1 MFYFTFNEEKNTLA
15 NTSQA
20 RKRVRQANKAR
31 ARNASQKSE
40 FRSSVKK
47 VLKSIS
53 EKNKDQSSLD
63 YKNAVSVK
71 LLAKGALK
79 SKIKIEVSS
88 ASDKAKKAVENMG
101 GELNLVS
108 S

>member
-1 MFYFTFNEEKNTLA
+1 MA

-20 RKRVRQANKAR
+20 RKRVRQTNKAR

-63 YKNAVSVK
+63 YKKAVSVMDK
-71 LLAKGALK
+71 LVTKGLIHKNKAARHKSRLNKQLK
-79 SKIKIEVSS
+79 EI
-88 ASDKAKKAVENMG
+88 
-101 GELNLVS
+101 
-108 S
+108 

>member
-1 MFYFTFNEEKNTLA
+1 MA

-53 EKNKDQSSLD
+53 DKNKDQSSQD
-63 YKNAVSVK
+63 YKKAVSVMDK
-71 LLAKGALK
+71 LVIKGLLHKNKAARHKSRLNKQLK
-79 SKIKIEVSS
+79 
-88 ASDKAKKAVENMG
+88 
-101 GELNLVS
+101 NL
-108 S
+108 